1 MSTKPERASP
11 ADEFWGRTAS
21 CPRMSAIGGKAD
33 MIATFP
39 NVRFDPSGHYAVES
53 QCPLLGVKRT
63 R

>member
-33 MIATFP
+33 TLGMNP
-39 NVRFDPSGHYAVES
+39 NRRVSGGDMELEKARARRSISY
-53 QCPLLGVKRT
+53 T
-63 R
+63 